1 MIYVLNYSSNL
12 FNFTSNL
19 SFIMKYISTCIL
31 FLLITFNSV
40 SQNEHEFVS
49 IKEKV
54 TGKRVEL
61 FAVNTNSISYDV
73 FLMVETEDYRRS
85 SSRPIL
91 KTIPANS
98 EARMITMVKLNGT
111 EGKYNYTLVVNEIAY
126 DLSIKKD
133 DINFEVK
140 IDDALNTKKVTLFT
154 KDICNLCDETKRLLS
169 SNRIKYEE
177 FNVDTDSTQ
186 LIKLIKE
193 YKHHKVDSRTYAPI
207 IKVEDSLY
215 TTIKTKHELI
225 DALKNHF

>member
-1 MIYVLNYSSNL
+1 
-12 FNFTSNL
+12 
-19 SFIMKYISTCIL
+19 MKYLFACL
-31 FLLITFNSV
+31 FFLLNTV
-40 SQNEHEFVS
+40 QGTSQNKHEFVS

-61 FAVNTNSISYDV
+61 YAVNTNSISYDV

-91 KTIPANS
+91 KTVPGNS
-98 EARMITMVKLNGT
+98 EIKMITMVKLNGK
-111 EGKYNYTLVVNEIAY
+111 EGTYNYTLVVNEIAY

-133 DINFEVK
+133 HDDFEVK

-154 KDICNLCDETKRLLS
+154 KDVCNLCDETKNLLDN
-169 SNRIKYEE
+169 NRIKYEE

-193 YKHHKVDSRTYAPI
+193 YKYNKVDARTYAPI